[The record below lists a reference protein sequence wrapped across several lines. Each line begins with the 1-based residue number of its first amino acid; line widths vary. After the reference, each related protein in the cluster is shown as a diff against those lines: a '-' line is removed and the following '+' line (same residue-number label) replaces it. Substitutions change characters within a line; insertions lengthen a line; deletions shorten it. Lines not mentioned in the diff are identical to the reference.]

1 MDRDLK
7 NFELS
12 QELYEILVN
21 QISDSILVTEALID
35 FPGPRIIFANPAF
48 CKMTGYQLHELIGE
62 TPRLFQGPLTNRK
75 LMGDLKRTLKEG
87 NDFFGET
94 INYKKD
100 GSSYNVEWH
109 ISAIRDAEGN
119 VLYYISIQR
128 DITEKVRKGE
138 FATRR
143 LRLEMGITAATQ
155 ILLSTSTDLKILKYA
170 MEQFLVFVDS
180 ERLYLF
186 KNTESQDEAELFLEV
201 VDPSAESTKTPLT
214 NRMSYSKNHGR
225 WKKIFSSGGYIQGSI
240 REFSDSER
248 IFFDERQIQSITLIP
263 LFVSN
268 EWFGFAG
275 FENFKTTQVVKEEIF
290 TIRTFIDLISVFLE
304 RKNIL
309 EELKIHREKL
319 EVLVQERTE
328 ELILQKE
335 KAEKASKT
343 KSEFLA
349 NMSHELRTPLNSIIG
364 FSRLMQLPKEM
375 EKENKY
381 KDLIFHSGVHLLNI
395 INDILDVSR
404 IEAGKL
410 VLNRSEFDLKN
421 LISTSI
427 EIILGEAITKKIQ
440 ISFEV
445 LPEDEEYEMNGDPKR
460 IRQVLLNLIGN
471 SIKFTRPP
479 GEVYVRLKKI
489 DSEYEIIVQD
499 TGIGIAESE
508 LPKIFE
514 TFYQIKGENQGE
526 FEGSGLGLPIVKKIV
541 EAHFGSLR
549 VESSLGNGTSI
560 FIHLPSGTSNDVP
573 LLSESSLSNSDLQE
587 KKNQELDYPEGIKSY
602 LILIAI
608 RDRIF
613 DSAIER
619 YLVAHSQNYISL
631 HSPEDF
637 SIISQKSLDSH
648 IILLYDTHLLLEDTG
663 IVKVL
668 RTWLVKKPKNID
680 LVLLDSADIPLP
692 FREDL
697 LPFFPDYTIQNPF
710 SLEKLKSILIEI
722 HKERTF
728 GNRVEKED
736 VAS

>member
-1 MDRDLK
+1 MERDLK
-7 NFELS
+7 NFEFS

-21 QISDSILVTEALID
+21 QISDSILVTEAALD
-35 FPGPRIIFANPAF
+35 FPGPKIIFANPAF
-48 CKMTGYQLHELIGE
+48 CKMTGYKLQELIGE
-62 TPRLFQGPLTNRK
+62 TPRILQGPLTNRK
-75 LMGDLKRTLKEG
+75 LIGDLKRALKAGE
-87 NDFFGET
+87 DFSGDT

-109 ISAIRDAEGN
+109 ISAIRDGEGKI
-119 VLYYISIQR
+119 LYYISIQR
-128 DITEKVRKGE
+128 DITEKVKKGE

-155 ILLSTSTDLKILKYA
+155 ILLSTSTELKILKYA

-186 KNTESQDEAELFLEV
+186 KNTESQDEAELLVEV
-201 VDPSAESTKTPLT
+201 ADPSVESTKTPLT
-214 NRMSYSKNHGR
+214 KLISYSKNHSR
-225 WKKIFSSGGYIQGSI
+225 WKKIFSSGGYIQGTDQ
-240 REFSDSER
+240 EFPEPER
-248 IFFDERQIQSITLIP
+248 IFFEERQIKSITLIP

-275 FENFKTTQVVKEEIF
+275 FENFKTAQVVKEEIF

-364 FSRLMQLPKEM
+364 FSRLMQLPDEM

-427 EIILGEAITKKIQ
+427 EIILGDAITKKIR

-445 LPEDEEYEMNGDPKR
+445 FPESEEFEMNGDPKR
-460 IRQVLLNLIGN
+460 IRQILLNLIGN

-479 GEVYVRLKKI
+479 GEVLVGLKKL
-489 DSEYEIIVQD
+489 DSQFEITVSD
-499 TGIGIAESE
+499 TGIGIADSE
-508 LPKIFE
+508 LSKIFD

-541 EAHFGSLR
+541 DAHSGSIR
-549 VESSLGNGTSI
+549 VESSLGIGTTFSI
-560 FIHLPSGTSNDVP
+560 LLPKETPNLAPIGLESLPANSNIQKM
-573 LLSESSLSNSDLQE
+573 ESPE
-587 KKNQELDYPEGIKSY
+587 VVYPEEIKSS

-619 YLVAHSQNYISL
+619 YFTIHSQKFLSL
-631 HSPEDF
+631 LSPEDF
-637 SIISQKSLDSH
+637 STIAQKSLDSH
-648 IILLYDTHLLLEDTG
+648 IVLLYDTHLLLEDIG

-668 RTWLVKKPKNID
+668 RTWLMEEPKNRD
-680 LVLLDSADIPLP
+680 LVLLDTADIPLP

-710 SLEKLKSILIEI
+710 SLEKLKSILFEI
-722 HKERTF
+722 QKERTF